1 MDKTPPTRR
10 DVLSVLGVGLT
21 AGLAGCNRLTD
32 TGSSPDRSA
41 QTGTSSGDA
50 DITVSILT
58 ESQPAQ
64 LPPLWD
70 DHRIEDFQAAFT
82 VETSG
87 APSQVTVS
95 TGSVEINRESGQ
107 WDSDSVTVQPGQM
120 AAGEQEFTANAR
132 KNETTVAD
140 TATARK
146 PVPGNYK
153 LDVVPERNEA
163 LRQTIQ
169 TNSDEA
175 NYLDDRGGFT
185 EDDPVFSSYS
195 SHEHVGFDK
204 LGVDLVA
211 LEWRHDNDYEELSPD
226 PKTDPNI
233 ETTQFIQSIGT
244 DTGDPEI
251 QAIKN
256 GEKGVTTYPN
266 GEWNSQTRDGGS
278 FDYETFANAE
288 TVGEALD
295 GLHTYLFNWQAIKT
309 DIGPRSDEDFIY
321 APTLEQA
328 IEQKNNNNLEA
339 HGWDF
344 DLDSH
349 GNGLIYGKNPDGS
362 DELRVMETVA
372 NPVTSTPQTIHEQR
386 HPLVEDSNYLNPD
399 HEEFNKYWHPLRFG
413 WDGYSNSQRWN
424 FEEEKRKASV
434 TVRNIAS
441 SLHPE
446 DAAGIAARD
455 QNSLGMTTEY
465 LQDFTEKLRTYNQND
480 ADFQELYNQ
489 SKILDKLFRDEEN
502 NHVIYGGTENPQY
515 AVVEDSSVIEEV
527 WKDEQGRYD
536 DFDQFLRDNPSHST
550 ALDDGNPTLDR
561 DAK

>member
-1 MDKTPPTRR
+1 MEKTPPTRR
-10 DVLSVLGVGLT
+10 DILSGLGVSLT
-21 AGLAGCNRLTD
+21 AGLAGCNSLTD
-32 TGSSPDRSA
+32 PGSSSDSA
-41 QTGTSSGDA
+41 GQAGTSSGDA
-50 DITVSILT
+50 EITVSIST
-58 ESQPAQ
+58 ESQPAP

-70 DHRIEDFQAAFT
+70 DHHIEDFQAVFT

-95 TGSVEINRESGQ
+95 TGSVEINRESAQ
-107 WDSDSVTVQPGQM
+107 WDGDSVTVQPGQM
-120 AAGEQEFTANAR
+120 AAGEQAFTANAR

-140 TATARK
+140 TATAQK

-169 TNSDEA
+169 NNSDEA

-211 LEWRHDNDYEELSPD
+211 LEWRHDNDYEALESD
-226 PKTDPNI
+226 YKD
-233 ETTQFIQSIGT
+233 EESKEFVESIGT
-244 DTGDPEI
+244 DTGNPEI

-278 FDYETFANAE
+278 FDYEKFASAE

-295 GLHTYLFNWQAIKT
+295 GLHTYLFNWQAIRT
-309 DIGPRSDEDFIY
+309 DIGPISSEDSIY
-321 APTLEQA
+321 ASTLEQA
-328 IEQKNNNNLEA
+328 IEQKNDNHLEA

-386 HPLVEDSNYLNPD
+386 HPLVEDSNYLNPA

-424 FEEEKRKASV
+424 FKDEKEKAF
-434 TVRNIAS
+434 T
-441 SLHPE
+441 
-446 DAAGIAARD
+446 IAA
-455 QNSLGMTTEY
+455 NMTQSVNDNRTADTIAPTTGY
-465 LQDFTEKLRTYNQND
+465 LQSFTERLRTYNQNETV
-480 ADFQELYNQ
+480 FKVLYNQ
-489 SKILDKLFRDEEN
+489 AKIMDKLMAAEGR
-502 NHVIYGGTENPQY
+502 NHVVYGDTENPQY
-515 AVVEDSSVIEEV
+515 AVVEDDSVIAEV
-527 WKDEQGRYD
+527 WQDEQGRYD
-536 DFDQFLRDNPSHST
+536 DFDQFLRDNPSEKSSQMRL
-550 ALDDGNPTLDR
+550 AAYSD
-561 DAK
+561 